1 MSNTAN
7 DKKNTYEKTHLNIE
21 GYYVVW
27 NDVYIE
33 YWAHSDK
40 NETKRKPT
48 YYICCTNI
56 FDGTLC
62 EISLTQDEGDCSS
75 GWTTASWGVMKFIKV
90 SKFREKLEYVP
101 RSIPARIKINVREDS
116 NDFRYKFKSSYFEY
130 DRYGF
135 DEYYPNGDFI
145 INHEKFKKNESKDQ
159 KPQFDSDKESND
171 SDNES
176 NDSDNESSK

>member
-7 DKKNTYEKTHLNIE
+7 DKKNTYEKTHWNIE

-75 GWTTASWGVMKFIKV
+75 GWTTA
-90 SKFREKLEYVP
+90 
-101 RSIPARIKINVREDS
+101 AQT
-116 NDFRYKFKSSYFEY
+116 DFE
-130 DRYGF
+130 
-135 DEYYPNGDFI
+135 I
-145 INHEKFKKNESKDQ
+145 INSAFNSIDMVEYLYLLF
-159 KPQFDSDKESND
+159 
-171 SDNES
+171 
-176 NDSDNESSK
+176 